1 MTPPKPKAMQD
12 SITVTREHPD
22 CKPITARFAT
32 SSMTSRT
39 PPQKTAQTLPRT
51 AIEANDP
58 YEVDDDGTSK
68 KQEAAPMKQTG
79 APMDTVHVLK
89 TAKEKLAKMNTSGAN
104 RTVRVEVM
112 AMLEDVIQQMEKDGK
127 KVAPQQNLNTEGHR
141 LTPMENDIKE
151 IKAAVKEAMAAK
163 PTTYAQAAAATTMGT
178 SEPARRQNIEAAKK
192 ERQEMIKQ
200 EKGKKEVV
208 LTARNASENMKKQV
222 EIMQEAE
229 IAKGIQE
236 AIEGS
241 NIKHVKIRSVRKTPN
256 HMVIVQCSD
265 ENDAELVRKLDWELA
280 FQGLSVVK
288 RLYGF
293 VVHGV
298 PKSYIDTECQTQ
310 E

>member
-22 CKPITARFAT
+22 CKPITAGFAT

-39 PPQKTAQTLPRT
+39 P
-51 AIEANDP
+51 
-58 YEVDDDGTSK
+58 
-68 KQEAAPMKQTG
+68 
-79 APMDTVHVLK
+79 H
-89 TAKEKLAKMNTSGAN
+89 
-104 RTVRVEVM
+104 
-112 AMLEDVIQQMEKDGK
+112 
-127 KVAPQQNLNTEGHR
+127 QNLNTEGHR
-141 LTPMENDIKE
+141 LNLMENDIKE

-229 IAKGIQE
+229 AAK
-236 AIEGS
+236 
-241 NIKHVKIRSVRKTPN
+241 
-256 HMVIVQCSD
+256 
-265 ENDAELVRKLDWELA
+265 
-280 FQGLSVVK
+280 VVK
-288 RLYGF
+288 EEPDR
-293 VVHGV
+293 
-298 PKSYIDTECQTQ
+298 S
-310 E
+310 